1 MHRLALPK
9 ALLRPC
15 LHRQQH
21 TRLLTTTLGNSARQ
35 STRCPRQA
43 AVLLTTH
50 AYRSKG
56 SLALLASA
64 PFHLHSVDKKAVRV
78 GSIDSPATPAEIEHA
93 ELTHESR
100 FLLIRICNRILQF
113 LDVYLLEPVL
123 TLRRLTH
130 ILLLFLPVAI
140 TVPIVFFGQKG
151 NEDEKAGTL
160 WWYDF
165 LATQM
170 ERAGPTFIKVN
181 DCRYGAEHDE
191 TLTLP

>member
-1 MHRLALPK
+1 MYRLPLQK

-15 LHRQQH
+15 INQQQ
-21 TRLLTTTLGNSARQ
+21 TRLLATRPLLFGK
-35 STRCPRQA
+35 STKHHALRPTII
-43 AVLLTTH
+43 LSTTTH

-56 SLALLASA
+56 SLALLAST
-64 PFHLHSVDKKAVRV
+64 PFQFHSVDKKAVRV
-78 GSIDSPATPAEIEHA
+78 GSVDSPATPAEIEHA

-100 FLLIRICNRILQF
+100 FMLVRICKRILQF
-113 LDVYLLEPVL
+113 LDAYVLEPIL

-140 TVPIVFFGQKG
+140 TVPIVFFGQKED
-151 NEDEKAGTL
+151 EDEKAGTL

-170 ERAGPTFIKVN
+170 ERAGPTFIKVVCV
-181 DCRYGAEHDE
+181 D
-191 TLTLP
+191 L

>member
-1 MHRLALPK
+1 MHRLPLQK
-9 ALLRPC
+9 AVLRPC
-15 LHRQQH
+15 IHQQQH
-21 TRLLTTTLGNSARQ
+21 SRLLTTRPLSLGKQQHSTLRRLRPAI
-35 STRCPRQA
+35 
-43 AVLLTTH
+43 VLATQ

-56 SLALLASA
+56 SLALLAST

-78 GSIDSPATPAEIEHA
+78 GSVDAPATPAEIEHA

-100 FLLIRICNRILQF
+100 FMLIRLCKRILQF
-113 LDVYLLEPVL
+113 LDDYLLEPIL

-140 TVPIVFFGQKG
+140 TVPIVFFGQKED
-151 NEDEKAGTL
+151 EDEKAGTL

-170 ERAGPTFIKVN
+170 ERAGPTFIKVSKRLN
-181 DCRYGAEHDE
+181 VCVCAA
-191 TLTLP
+191 